1 MPEMVD
7 LSKYAIFETPQ
18 LETRTVYNAP
28 DDYEAVER
36 FNKSMAE
43 VHRDYSAKEKLSCI
57 SAKKLVLTD

>member
-1 MPEMVD
+1 MPVELD
-7 LSKYAIFETPQ
+7 KYAGFKTPE
-18 LETRTVYNAP
+18 LEVKKVYNSKE
-28 DDYEAVER
+28 DYEATDK